1 MKTLSLFAATGLI
14 SASVVACGKPNE
26 SAQVDLN
33 TLINVCKASIHK
45 SIGASTPADQMESSL
60 SGGLVDVAY
69 TRDDGKDFKYQC
81 KYYPITA
88 TTGRVVW
95 RGVDIFGDGQGPG
108 VWREREYDPIIN
120 YWVTGDS
127 VNKEKI
133 TLQQVETGADK
144 KPTGGLSVVKYEF

>member
-1 MKTLSLFAATGLI
+1 MWLIHVMTGRTLSI
-14 SASVVACGKPNE
+14 SAS
-26 SAQVDLN
+26 
-33 TLINVCKASIHK
+33 
-45 SIGASTPADQMESSL
+45 
-60 SGGLVDVAY
+60 
-69 TRDDGKDFKYQC
+69 
-81 KYYPITA
+81 
-88 TTGRVVW
+88 TTQLQLLLDEVW